1 MVQTH
6 TAFET
11 DSVKVAKT
19 LGNADVWILPQPKA
33 VAMVSGRFDLRM
45 CQGIRMVGCSDTRLS
60 VDFPV
65 MLSKRS
71 GIKLNII
78 KGSNEARS
86 ISLVLCKNGRVPY
99 GITSVMAADLKALG
113 EEGYYLRVDSD
124 GITAAALTETGLY
137 YATRTIAQMATD
149 RTWIPGIVI
158 RDWPSLRYRG
168 FQYDVSRG
176 QMPKI
181 ETLQR
186 LASIT
191 AEAKMNMYELYIE
204 DQFTWMRYPD
214 IAPPEAITAQDARKL
229 FNMADRYHME
239 VHPMMQTFGHFYIIG
254 LKPPYRKFMI
264 PDGGTV
270 DIRKPESVAFVLDL
284 INEICDAFP
293 GKFITVDI
301 TEINDTAFK
310 ESGTTQHELTE
321 LTLKYATKM
330 RDELVKRGMRLI
342 VAQGPLAD
350 EGTLA
355 GLGSVVERL
364 PKDML
369 IASYYTADFYGSWE
383 KDFPRLHNLGLEFF
397 AQPWIDSHGHI
408 MPYVGHAK
416 QFSDIT
422 VSRAV
427 QQGAIGSVTTDWGDD
442 GHYHLPGM
450 TWYPILYHGACAW
463 TGAKLDIAYFN
474 KTIGK
479 LIFGINDDTVARAI
493 NLAGN
498 INGKKLRLRNAAGG
512 IDEPAYVGNSRFGR
526 FYYEFFGDPFTDPTI
541 LALIEPGNLGRAIL
555 ASAKQA
561 VTLLQKAQTK
571 AKRNQDVIEQLLFAA
586 KNYEA
591 MGQKF
596 VMREHVLNNLVPK
609 AQLVDE
615 LLAVVTAYEELKTEF
630 SRLWLS
636 DCKDAGSFRGYL
648 NRYGNTI
655 NSCRAKA
662 KEYSDGS

>member
-1 MVQTH
+1 MLTNR
-6 TAFET
+6 ALET
-11 DSVKVAKT
+11 DHTKVAHV
-19 LGNADVWILPQPKA
+19 LANSDVWILPQPKS
-33 VAMVSGRFDLRM
+33 VSTSSERFDLRK
-45 CQGIRMVGCSDTRLS
+45 CAGIRMVGCSDTRLS

-65 MLSKRS
+65 LLKEKC
-71 GIKLNII
+71 GIKLNVI
-78 KGSNEARS
+78 KGQTSPGS
-86 ISLVLCKNGRVPY
+86 IELVLCIKGRIPKNVKN
-99 GITSVMAADLKALG
+99 VAASDVNALG
-113 EEGYYLRVDSD
+113 DEGYFLHVSAD
-124 GITAAALTETGLY
+124 GVIAAALSEIGLY
-137 YATRTIAQMATD
+137 HATRTIAQMATD

-181 ETLQR
+181 ESLER
-186 LASIT
+186 LAQIT
-191 AEAKMNMYELYIE
+191 SEAKMNMYELYIE
-204 DQFTWMRYPD
+204 DQFKWTRYPD
-214 IAPPEAITAQDARKL
+214 IAPPEAISAQDAKGL
-229 FNMADRYHME
+229 FDIAARYHME

-254 LKPPYRKFMI
+254 LKPPYRKFMV

-310 ESGTTQHELTE
+310 ESGTSQHDLTE
-321 LTLKYATKM
+321 LTLQYAVKM
-330 RDELVKRGMRLI
+330 RDELDKRGMRLI

-355 GLGSVVERL
+355 GLGSVVARL
-364 PKDML
+364 PKDIV
-369 IASYYTADFYGSWE
+369 IASYYTAEFYGSWE
-383 KDFPRLHNLGLEFF
+383 KDFPRLYNLGLDFF

-416 QFSDIT
+416 QFSDVT

-427 QQGAIGSVTTDWGDD
+427 QQGGTGSVTTDWGDD

-463 TGAKLDIAYFN
+463 AGAKLDIEYFN

-479 LIFGINDDTVARAI
+479 LIFGIKDDTVARAI

-498 INGKKLRLRNAAGG
+498 INGKKLRLRNPAGG
-512 IDEPAYVGNSRFGR
+512 IDEPAYAGNSRFGR

-541 LALIEPGNLGRAIL
+541 LALVEPGNLGRAIL
-555 ASAKQA
+555 SSAKQA
-561 VTLLQKAQTK
+561 IALLEKAKSK
-571 AKRNQDVIEQLLFAA
+571 AKRNNDVIDQLLFAA

-596 VMREHVLNNLVPK
+596 VVREHVLNKLIHK
-609 AQLVDE
+609 SQLADE

-630 SRLWLS
+630 SRLWLN

-662 KEYSDGS
+662 KEYGEGN